1 MKHEKQPKHAG
12 RGGKGGGEGDRG
24 GGTGGGRGGEGEEI
38 LMKVS
43 HSAKEYT
50 VKVGRNTRL
59 PI

>member
-12 RGGKGGGEGDRG
+12 RGGRG
-24 GGTGGGRGGEGEEI
+24 GGGGQGGRDWRGREGEGKEI

-50 VKVGRNTRL
+50 VKVGGNTRL

>member
-12 RGGKGGGEGDRG
+12 RGGRG
-24 GGTGGGRGGEGEEI
+24 GGGGQGGRDWKGREGEGKEI

-43 HSAKEYT
+43 QEYT